1 MNTTNIS
8 FGELVKA
15 VSNGKSYIKKHF
27 DIDNTFYTTTI
38 KVNEFKLDTYQNE
51 VAVFKHIPTG
61 ASVRVKVLHPFVDNK
76 VEKVEIMPK
85 GKKNYVYVADYIMF
99 EDGFTKYLKDNGI
112 TNDYIVSIMTLKSY
126 LQYFKKMPKS
136 GTEFTL

>member
-8 FGELVKA
+8 FSELVKA

-51 VAVFKHIPTG
+51 VAVFKHIHTG
-61 ASVRVKVLHPFVDNK
+61 ASVRVKVLHPFIDNK
-76 VEKVEIMPK
+76 VEKVEIMPQ

-99 EDGFTKYLKDNGI
+99 EDRPTEYTMFEVLFTR
-112 TNDYIVSIMTLKSY
+112 S
-126 LQYFKKMPKS
+126 KKVES
-136 GTEFTL
+136 FDIDLFCSL